1 MAVGLLCVVCQH
13 GECDA
18 TRAFCRKPMFCSLAN
33 EFETYCAKSLQSG
46 IEIAELSRTA
56 FGSQTSS
63 AMHEPSL
70 TQHVM
75 FKLHELGSNRLRV
88 LLPQEK
94 FTAGD
99 IEIHMLLPGNKWIGL
114 IIQAK
119 RVDLDKRGRYE
130 LVELAHNEGQQYAD
144 LVAFAD
150 RANMLP
156 CYMFFLPEKAARE
169 SPNRSGAMI
178 CNADQ
183 LDTLIMKRPH
193 LLKDLLPY
201 TRKFSTFLCCLDN
214 DREHELTHRLA
225 KIFLTRRVKKPPRMP
240 GMHPPPDYIVDF
252 MNTGK
257 IATRWRSKGLG
268 VAAID
273 LRP

>member
-1 MAVGLLCVVCQH
+1 
-13 GECDA
+13 
-18 TRAFCRKPMFCSLAN
+18 MFCNFAK
-33 EFETYCAKSLQSG
+33 EFEAHCAKSLQSG
-46 IEIAELSRTA
+46 IEIAELSRAA
-56 FGSQTSS
+56 FGSRTSS

-70 TQHVM
+70 TQHLM

-94 FTAGD
+94 FTGGD

-119 RVDLDKRGRYE
+119 RVDLDKSGRYE
-130 LVELAHNEGQQYAD
+130 ILELGHNEGQQYAD
-144 LVAFAD
+144 LIAFAD
-150 RANMLP
+150 STNMLP
-156 CYMFFLPEKAARE
+156 CYMFFLPEKAAGV

-183 LDTLIMKRPH
+183 LATLIQKRPH
-193 LLKDLLPY
+193 LLKDLLQY
-201 TRKFSTFLCCLDN
+201 TRKFSTFLCCLDE
-214 DREHELTHRLA
+214 DKEHELTHRLA
-225 KIFLTRRVKKPPRMP
+225 KIFVTRRMEKHPRMP
-240 GMHPPPDYIVDF
+240 GMNPPPDYIVEF

-268 VAAID
+268 VATID